1 MSGGWSGELWN
12 RRKDGSEFPISLSTS
27 LVRDNQGQ
35 AIALIGVAEDI
46 TKRKQAEEDLR
57 RRDVILEAVS
67 FAAERFL
74 KATSW
79 EETIQDVLERLGQA
93 TTVSRVYI
101 FENHFAEDGT
111 LLTSQRYEWAA
122 PGVMP
127 QIDNPDVQDF
137 PAVAGGFSRW
147 MEVLGLGQIVHGHVR
162 EFPKSEQ
169 QVLTPQGIQ
178 SIAVVPIFV
187 GQALWGFVGFDECL
201 SERVWSAAEIDALK
215 VAAGTLGAAIQRQQ
229 AEEALRQTEE
239 KYRSIFENAV
249 IGIYQTTSDGQF
261 LIANPTLA
269 RVLGY
274 QSPQELTTQLTD
286 CGHHFYVEP
295 DRRAEFI
302 RLIREQDTVTDFESQ
317 VYCKDGTVIWI
328 SEDARAL
335 RDADRTLIGFEG
347 TTIDITK
354 RKQAEE
360 ERERLTA
367 ILEATTDFVGVA
379 DANMHVLYLNSA
391 GRAMV
396 GVGPDEDVSSID
408 FSEYH
413 PEWARRLVYEEG
425 IPTAIREGTWGGET
439 EFLARDGREIPVSQL
454 LIAHKS
460 PDGKVEYISTVARDI
475 SERRQAE
482 ENLRESEEH
491 YRLLFESNP
500 LPMFVYDIETLR
512 FVAVNDA
519 AVEHYGYAR
528 DEFLAMTI
536 KDIRPPE
543 ELPRLEANLSGPSQ
557 PQERSG
563 PWKHRKKDGTLIDV
577 EIISHE
583 IMFLNRPARLVLAN
597 DITDRKQAEENL
609 RKLSSA
615 VEQTADSIFI
625 TNKDGIIEYVN
636 PAFEERTGYT
646 KEEAIGQTP
655 RIVKSGEHN
664 EEFYQ
669 ELWKTLLSGQTFRRV
684 FINKR
689 KNGELY
695 YEEKTITPLKDEQG
709 NVSHFVSAGRDI
721 TDRKRAETQLREER
735 DMLNAIM
742 ETSVAAVTVLDE
754 DGNIIFANTRAE
766 EILGLDKSS
775 ITALTYNAPEWKIT
789 DFDGKPFPEDQL
801 PFRTVITS
809 NAPVFDVEH
818 AIEWPNRERRLLS
831 INGAPL
837 RDDAGNI
844 TRVVFTVDD
853 ITEKKKLEA
862 QSLRAQRMESIGT
875 LAGGIAHDLNNILA
889 PIMMSLEILQRKFTD
904 EKSLKILDTLY
915 SSAKRGA
922 DLVKQV
928 LSFARGAEGE
938 RAVVQIRHLI
948 SEVEKIIEETFPKSI
963 NVVTRVPKDLWLVS
977 ADSTQI
983 HQVLMNLCVNARD
996 AMPHGGKI
1004 EIEANNIILDE
1015 TYTRMHPDAKPGPY
1029 VTLNIT
1035 DNGTGMPPAVIDR
1048 IFEPFFTTKE
1058 IGKGTGL
1065 GLSTVFAIAKSHNG
1079 FVNVYSEVGKGTT
1092 FSVYLP
1098 AVKSPDIEHAGEKQP
1113 IISFGANEL
1122 VLVVDDEG
1130 AIREI
1135 TKATLESFGYKVIT
1149 ASDGTEALALYAQ
1162 RKDEIAAVI
1171 TDMMMPFMDG
1181 PATIRALQKMNP
1193 QVRILAVSGAAD
1205 NGYTATSSGSG
1216 KVFFLRKPHTAEK
1229 LLTSL
1234 RQVLDA
1240 PLSSEHSS

>member
-1 MSGGWSGELWN
+1 MKKSIRVLVVEDSEDDAILEVNELRNGGYDPTYERVETPEAMREALRNKKWNCIISDYSMPQFSGLDALHELQKSGIDIPFILVSGTVGEDVAVAAMKAGAHDYIIKDDLTRLTPAIERELREAEIRRQRKRAEEILQTNEQLLSLIYSNVSDVLFYLAVEQDDRFRFISVN
-12 RRKDGSEFPISLSTS
+12 RAFLEATGLTENQIVGKLFQEVIPEPAQALVLGNYKEAVRTKKAIRWEEVSVYPAGKKYGDVRVTPIIDANGNCTH
-27 LVRDNQGQ
+27 
-35 AIALIGVAEDI
+35 LIGVVHDI
-46 TKRKQAEEDLR
+46 TERKQ
-57 RRDVILEAVS
+57 
-67 FAAERFL
+67 
-74 KATSW
+74 T
-79 EETIQDVLERLGQA
+79 
-93 TTVSRVYI
+93 
-101 FENHFAEDGT
+101 
-111 LLTSQRYEWAA
+111 
-122 PGVMP
+122 
-127 QIDNPDVQDF
+127 
-137 PAVAGGFSRW
+137 
-147 MEVLGLGQIVHGHVR
+147 
-162 EFPKSEQ
+162 
-169 QVLTPQGIQ
+169 
-178 SIAVVPIFV
+178 
-187 GQALWGFVGFDECL
+187 
-201 SERVWSAAEIDALK
+201 
-215 VAAGTLGAAIQRQQ
+215 
-229 AEEALRQTEE
+229 
-239 KYRSIFENAV
+239 
-249 IGIYQTTSDGQF
+249 
-261 LIANPTLA
+261 
-269 RVLGY
+269 
-274 QSPQELTTQLTD
+274 
-286 CGHHFYVEP
+286 
-295 DRRAEFI
+295 
-302 RLIREQDTVTDFESQ
+302 
-317 VYCKDGTVIWI
+317 
-328 SEDARAL
+328 
-335 RDADRTLIGFEG
+335 
-347 TTIDITK
+347 
-354 RKQAEE
+354 
-360 ERERLTA
+360 
-367 ILEATTDFVGVA
+367 
-379 DANMHVLYLNSA
+379 
-391 GRAMV
+391 
-396 GVGPDEDVSSID
+396 
-408 FSEYH
+408 
-413 PEWARRLVYEEG
+413 
-425 IPTAIREGTWGGET
+425 
-439 EFLARDGREIPVSQL
+439 
-454 LIAHKS
+454 
-460 PDGKVEYISTVARDI
+460 
-475 SERRQAE
+475 
-482 ENLRESEEH
+482 
-491 YRLLFESNP
+491 
-500 LPMFVYDIETLR
+500 
-512 FVAVNDA
+512 
-519 AVEHYGYAR
+519 
-528 DEFLAMTI
+528 
-536 KDIRPPE
+536 
-543 ELPRLEANLSGPSQ
+543 
-557 PQERSG
+557 
-563 PWKHRKKDGTLIDV
+563 
-577 EIISHE
+577 
-583 IMFLNRPARLVLAN
+583 
-597 DITDRKQAEENL
+597 EENL

-625 TNKDGIIEYVN
+625 TNKNGIIEYVN

-709 NVSHFVSAGRDI
+709 NISHFVSAGRDI

-742 ETSVAAVTVLDE
+742 ETSVAAVTVVDQ
-754 DGNIIFANTRAE
+754 DGKIIFANTRAE
-766 EILGLDKSS
+766 EILGLEKSS
-775 ITALTYNAPEWKIT
+775 ITALAYNAPKWKIT

-853 ITEKKKLEA
+853 ITDKKKLEA
-862 QSLRAQRMESIGT
+862 QALRAQRMESIGT

-904 EKSLKILDTLY
+904 EKSLKMLDTIY

-963 NVVTRVPKDLWLVS
+963 NVVTEVPKDLWLVS

-1004 EIEANNIILDE
+1004 EIEANNIVLDE

-1098 AVKSPDIEHAGEKQP
+1098 AVKSPDIEHVGEEQP
-1113 IISFGANEL
+1113 IIPFGADEL

-1162 RKDEIAAVI
+1162 QKDEIAAVI

-1240 PLSSEHSS
+1240 PPSSEHSS